1 MIFTLKP
8 NISSETSA
16 QVLEGRSVPL
26 NKYRGQLFLIE
37 QQRYYRF
44 LFKSKLRKSLHLLH
58 L

>member
-26 NKYRGQLFLIE
+26 NKYRGQLFLIKHNIIIVFFS
-37 QQRYYRF
+37 RV
-44 LFKSKLRKSLHLLH
+44 S
-58 L
+58 